1 MHYRDGKL
9 YRKSPDQD
17 MDSLLRYMQ
26 APNPGEVPTCRLMI
40 VRDKAKSTIMVS
52 LFINR
57 LRLIQTQ
64 EDLTMNMEDPIGKSF
79 GTISV

>member
-1 MHYRDGKL
+1 
-9 YRKSPDQD
+9 
-17 MDSLLRYMQ
+17 
-26 APNPGEVPTCRLMI
+26 MI